1 MSPMFQARTLSKVVA
16 VFRAPE
22 AAELAREKVKSAAGL
37 DDRQVRVVG
46 PHDTPWVRQ
55 PEPPPETIA
64 RTALRV
70 QLTSVLAGV
79 ALAMAAWL
87 VLYGLE
93 VDVIVATPLPS
104 FVAIALVG
112 MMLGLVVGGGLSIG
126 ERDGALEKAR
136 QATRSGR
143 WAVVVQAVSPAQ
155 LERALRILQA
165 TGAPVARSL

>member
-1 MSPMFQARTLSKVVA
+1 MFQGRALSKVVA
-16 VFRAPE
+16 VFRQAE

-55 PEPPPETIA
+55 AERPRETIA

-79 ALAMAAWL
+79 GLAMATWL

-93 VDVIVATPLPS
+93 VDVIAATPLSS
-104 FVAIALVG
+104 FVSIALCG
-112 MMLGLVVGGGLSIG
+112 TLLGLVVGGALSIG

-143 WAVVVQAVSPAQ
+143 WAVVVQPLSVLQ
-155 LERALRILQA
+155 LERALGILQA